1 MAIQERVVMISEH
14 ARVRAMAE
22 LRSWS
27 QLVALFD
34 ELEPRI
40 CMISGL
46 VSRELSVGRG
56 SITVKDMRQSDVVG
70 KSLKE
75 AEMENLKTKCKWV

>member
-1 MAIQERVVMISEH
+1 MISER

-27 QLVALFD
+27 RLALFD

>member
-1 MAIQERVVMISEH
+1 MAIQERVAMISER

-22 LRSWS
+22 LHSWS
-27 QLVALFD
+27 RLALFD

>member
-1 MAIQERVVMISEH
+1 
-14 ARVRAMAE
+14 MAE
-22 LRSWS
+22 LRSWPW
-27 QLVALFD
+27 LALFD

-46 VSRELSVGRG
+46 VSCELSVGRG
-56 SITVKDMRQSDVVG
+56 SITIKDMRQSDVVG